1 MEKKKL
7 FFGNLNYS
15 VTETEIRDILS
26 PFGEVTSIRLFQD
39 KGFGFVEFA
48 TEEGAQGAINEL
60 NDKDFKGRP
69 LKLDFARPRE
79 ARPRR

>member
-7 FFGNLNYS
+7 FFGNLNYTVSEQELRDLLQPYGELAS
-15 VTETEIRDILS
+15 V
-26 PFGEVTSIRLFQD
+26 RLFQD
-39 KGFGFVEFA
+39 KGFGFVEFV
-48 TEEGAQGAINEL
+48 TEEGAQNAINEL

>member
-7 FFGNLNYS
+7 FFGNLSYS
-15 VTETEIRDILS
+15 VSEPELRDLLQ
-26 PFGEVTSIRLFQD
+26 PFGEVASIRLFQD
-39 KGFGFVEFA
+39 KGFGFVEFV
-48 TEEGAQGAINEL
+48 TEDGAQAAIDEL
-60 NDKDFKGRP
+60 NNKEFKGRP